1 VGQENTGVMVI
12 SHSVIREALFEE
24 IRFEK
29 RPEKSEKNILG
40 REQQVGSL

>member
-12 SHSVIREALFEE
+12 SHSVVREALFE
-24 IRFEK
+24 EK